1 MALAFIH
8 SIKYYW
14 WFLSKKIRL
23 IEWHIYSGH
32 LFGFEEE
39 TTEKERCRRKELER
53 KILATPFGFI
63 DGKKG

>member
-14 WFLSKKIRL
+14 WFLSKKIPLMEQTWL

-53 KILATPFGFI
+53 KILATPP
-63 DGKKG
+63 